1 MKRRTIGVLAKEA
14 GVGVE
19 TIRFY
24 ERVGLLRRPPQPE
37 GGWREYGEESVAAVK
52 YIRLAQRLGFSLGEV
67 KQLGR
72 TLLGG
77 GNFCRDFRSAVQDKL
92 HVTESEIQRL
102 TAVKEELERTLFSC
116 LAKSD
121 EGQCPVMKH
130 FPSAPARRRVTRA
143 RR

>member
-1 MKRRTIGVLAKEA
+1 MKRRTIGVLAKQT

-24 ERVGLLRRPPQPE
+24 ERVGLLRRPPRPE
-37 GGWREYGEESVAAVK
+37 EGWREYGEESVWAVK

-67 KQLGR
+67 KELGR
-72 TLLGG
+72 TLLAG

-92 HVTESEIQRL
+92 HITEREIERL
-102 TAVKEELERTLFSC
+102 AGIKEELERTLFSC
-116 LAKSD
+116 LAKAD

-130 FPSAPARRRVTRA
+130 FPSAPARRRAPRA